1 MLFHDDDVFVADG
14 GNHRICL
21 FDMEGKF
28 VKSFSHE
35 LLLRPHGL
43 CANTDGNLI
52 ISCWASYQIAIFST
66 GASYFDH
73 FGGFGSLK
81 GRFDRPTGLAIH
93 PRTNDLFVCNIN
105 NHWVQILNS
114 DFNFVTSI

>member
-43 CANTDGNLI
+43 CANTDGNVI
-52 ISCWASYQIAIFST
+52 ISCWASYQIAISST

-81 GRFDRPTGLAIH
+81 GRFDVPL
-93 PRTNDLFVCNIN
+93 D
-105 NHWVQILNS
+105 
-114 DFNFVTSI
+114 